1 VVIFARDLRDPNLW
15 GRSLVRGV
23 DFLKERVYA
32 VFEGMLL
39 GSFLSPSMSPRNKR
53 EHLLIFTW
61 RCGDVYWGCWEG
73 WRGLGYC

>member
-1 VVIFARDLRDPNLW
+1 MVIFARDLRDPNLW

-39 GSFLSPSMSPRNKR
+39 GSYLSPSTSPRNKG

-61 RCGDVYWGCWEG
+61 RCGGCVLRLLGGLE
-73 WRGLGYC
+73 GLGYC